1 MSSQKRCLSL
11 ASGCLGVEEDGD
23 EALLKEA
30 GETSLFTD
38 LSLVCESVES
48 LDSFFLTP
56 DRWESFSLMS
66 SVFVL
71 GALRGVSSSLFKRHS
86 PAWQRSAS
94 SLTIWGLWLKVTKP
108 YVVVTPVVQ
117 SPSRHSLTGRKR
129 LRRITRLLLSILPW
143 CVQGF
148 LGYPVASRIGLSLS
162 PEIRGSPTKP
172 CGKGSK
178 RKQDELDEDEDEEE
192 QPTWVE
198 ALSQDLADDEGPD
211 VDPDFEPSTIET
223 DTEEYN
229 LHNDTESDFEVPG
242 KGIVIE
248 DVKTVRSLLLVN

>member
-1 MSSQKRCLSL
+1 MTTEVHEDAVEQQQQQQ
-11 ASGCLGVEEDGD
+11 EEDRVVR
-23 EALLKEA
+23 
-30 GETSLFTD
+30 TD
-38 LSLVCESVES
+38 GVLRSV
-48 LDSFFLTP
+48 
-56 DRWESFSLMS
+56 
-66 SVFVL
+66 
-71 GALRGVSSSLFKRHS
+71 LRGL
-86 PAWQRSAS
+86 
-94 SLTIWGLWLKVTKP
+94 LWPLRILVRGYRGFWWMLGYRQP
-108 YVVVTPVVQ
+108 QEIVVVTPVVQ

-248 DVKTVRSLLLVN
+248 DVKTDAEVSTSAEDSVPAV